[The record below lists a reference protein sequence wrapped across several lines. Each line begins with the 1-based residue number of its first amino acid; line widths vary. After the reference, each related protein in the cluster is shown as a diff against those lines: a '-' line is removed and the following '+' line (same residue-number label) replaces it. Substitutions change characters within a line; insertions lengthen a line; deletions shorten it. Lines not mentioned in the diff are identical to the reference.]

1 MRREPLAPRLRFLV
15 FQWPVAALVIA
26 LCAALS
32 PVRPAME
39 SPVMSGCDGAV
50 YANRRSCL
58 GVAVVDG
65 AGSRA
70 GKLRTVAFNDAMV
83 DTIAE
88 AIEAQPSL
96 APFQLPGAAVYQFTL
111 PGSDGRPSAMVTL
124 WPSLR
129 RVDAIGTGAAVVFTR
144 IASVQ
149 LVDGVEVLFRRETG
163 EYLVIAKGGRI
174 IVRS

>member
-1 MRREPLAPRLRFLV
+1 
-15 FQWPVAALVIA
+15 VADDEARA
-26 LCAALS
+26 SAA
-32 PVRPAME
+32 
-39 SPVMSGCDGAV
+39 
-50 YANRRSCL
+50 
-58 GVAVVDG
+58 
-65 AGSRA
+65 
-70 GKLRTVAFNDAMV
+70 KLRTVPFNDAMV
-83 DTIAE
+83 ETIADTVG
-88 AIEAQPSL
+88 AHPSL

-111 PGSDGRPSAMVTL
+111 DGSAGRPSAMVTL

-144 IASVQ
+144 IALVQ

>member
-1 MRREPLAPRLRFLV
+1 
-15 FQWPVAALVIA
+15 
-26 LCAALS
+26 
-32 PVRPAME
+32 
-39 SPVMSGCDGAV
+39 MSGCDGAV

-58 GVAVVDG
+58 GSEVVEE
-65 AGSRA
+65 ARSRA
-70 GKLRTVAFNDAMV
+70 GKLRTVAFNDATV

-88 AIEAQPSL
+88 AIEARPSL

-111 PGSDGRPSAMVTL
+111 AGPEGRPSALVTL